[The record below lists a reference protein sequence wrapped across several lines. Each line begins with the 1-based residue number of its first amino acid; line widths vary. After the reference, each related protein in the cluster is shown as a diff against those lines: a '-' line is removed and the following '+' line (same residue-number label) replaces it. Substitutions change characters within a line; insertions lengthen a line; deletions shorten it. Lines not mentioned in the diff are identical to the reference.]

1 MTTTLPI
8 LHSLGALE
16 AQLKRDLSL
25 LNYPP
30 ENWVPESVD
39 PSGPVSDIVIIG
51 GGMCGLAAAFAL
63 KRKGMH
69 RLRVLD
75 SQPVGKEGPWVT
87 FARMKTLRSP
97 KNLTGP
103 ACDMPQLTFHAWF
116 EASFGEPAW
125 QALDK
130 IPRTMWMDYLCW
142 YRKVLD
148 LPVENGVRVIRVAP
162 STAGFLQ
169 LDCEMNGTLQTIFA
183 RKVVVATGRSGQGTP
198 FVPSWADHLPRSRWS
213 HSSDII
219 DFDALR
225 GRRVVV
231 LGAGAS
237 SMDNAAEALEHG
249 AASVQVLVRRL
260 AIPTVNKLMG
270 IGSLGFTEGFPALPD
285 AWRWRIM
292 HYSQTT
298 QTPPPRASVQ
308 RVSCHTNASL
318 HLGVGIVSAS
328 LTEDSIVL
336 TDAKNKTYKTDHVIF
351 GTGFSIDM
359 RQPEGLIAGA
369 EHVLLWDDRF
379 HPPTELQDRS
389 LAQSP
394 YLDGAFR
401 FSEKTPGAAPWLRHI
416 HCFNHAASLSL
427 GKVSGDIPRVSE
439 GAAWLACGIAKSL
452 YVEDI
457 DHHWNTLESYDTPEL
472 LGDEWRTN
480 E

>member
-1 MTTTLPI
+1 MISTIPSHDG
-8 LHSLGALE
+8 LHALE

-30 ENWVPESVD
+30 ENWVPETID
-39 PSGPVSDIVIIG
+39 PFGPVSDIVIIG

-97 KNLTGP
+97 KNLMGP
-103 ACDMPQLTFHAWF
+103 ASDMPQLTFRAWF
-116 EASFGEPAW
+116 EARFGESAW
-125 QALDK
+125 SALDR
-130 IPRTMWMDYLCW
+130 IPRAMWMDYLCW
-142 YRKVLD
+142 YRSALS
-148 LPVENGVRVIRVAP
+148 LPVENGVRVLRVIP
-162 STAGFLQ
+162 TSQNLLQ
-169 LDCEMNGTLQTIFA
+169 LVCEADGIPRTILA
-183 RKVVVATGRSGQGTP
+183 RKVVIATGRSGQGSP
-198 FVPSWADHLPRSRWS
+198 FVPSWAHTLPRSAWS
-213 HSSDII
+213 HSADDI
-219 DFDALR
+219 DFDRLR
-225 GRRVVV
+225 DRHIVV

-249 AASVQVLVRRL
+249 AASVQVLVRRPT
-260 AIPTVNKLMG
+260 IPTINKLMG
-270 IGSLGFTEGFPALPD
+270 IGSPGFTEGFPALPD

-308 RVSCHTNASL
+308 RVSAHPNASL
-318 HLGVGIVSAS
+318 HLGVHIVSATQS
-328 LTEDSIVL
+328 DHSILL
-336 TDAKNKTYKTDHVIF
+336 TDANEKRFEADHIIF
-351 GTGFSIDM
+351 GTGFAIDM
-359 RQPEGLIAGA
+359 REPEGLIAGA
-369 EHVLLWDDRF
+369 DEVLLWRDRF
-379 HPPTELQDRS
+379 HPPAHLQDNS
-389 LAQSP
+389 LGQSP

-401 FSEKTPGAAPWLRHI
+401 FAEKTLGAAPWLQNI
-416 HCFNHAASLSL
+416 YCFNHAASLSL

-439 GAAWLACGIAKSL
+439 GAAWLASGIAKAL

-457 DHHWNTLESYDTPEL
+457 ERHWTTLERYNTPEL

-480 E
+480 Q